1 MSQLCVPFLLQGL
14 WLMGKDYFGTFMDVT
29 IISMHAQDYPP
40 CPVLVGMADPSLA
53 SLLRACED
61 DKSDAAF
68 QQQDGQILA
77 LAPTTTTMTAP
88 MGGQLVT
95 VHNLGKS

>member
-14 WLMGKDYFGTFMDVT
+14 WLIGKDYFGTFIDVT
-29 IISMHAQDYPP
+29 IISMHTQDYPP
-40 CPVLVGMADPSLA
+40 CPVLVGMADPTLA
-53 SLLRACED
+53 SLLRACD

-88 MGGQLVT
+88 MGGRLVT